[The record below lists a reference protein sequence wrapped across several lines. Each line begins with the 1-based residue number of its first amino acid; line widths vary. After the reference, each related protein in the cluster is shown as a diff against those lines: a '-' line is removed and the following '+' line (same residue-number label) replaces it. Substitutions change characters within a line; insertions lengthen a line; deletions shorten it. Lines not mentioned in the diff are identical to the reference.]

1 MTQKNRYRISFPNP
15 DKRPTAARYL
25 FSLNL
30 YSKDV
35 MSLCSQPIERFV
47 AEKSDGWVL
56 ACLGALTFE
65 KIICLNQVSELID
78 IDDEAYVRLLDSLFE
93 GVSLAQLAS
102 GRPYRGKAQMTAHHA
117 DGMDISHQIIAYW
130 EQGVKLTSAILYNYM
145 DQILYGQ
152 NHIAIS
158 LQNLLS
164 KLIKFR
170 KTVGLRHELSNSQ
183 IQAMLEY
190 DPIYVV
196 SYYDNAWHATR
207 ADMSAFGGKKRGI
220 KSKAQKRFDGLLS
233 DELIPPAIESAPKPL
248 KAEQTEANP
257 APPTLPQDQRP
268 TPPTANERGEQTPPA
283 NTTQATSSPQKNE
296 PAPKLDIRTLAN
308 QRMRF

>member
-78 IDDEAYVRLLDSLFE
+78 IDDEAYARLLDLLFE

-130 EQGVKLTSAILYNYM
+130 EQGVKLTSAILYNYL

-170 KTVGLRHELSNSQ
+170 KNVGLRHELSNSQ

-207 ADMSAFGGKKRGI
+207 ADMSAFGGKKRGM
-220 KSKAQKRFDGLLS
+220 KPKAQKRFDDLLS
-233 DELIPPAIESAPKPL
+233 DELIPPAIEPTPKHLKTEREDVRPTPL
-248 KAEQTEANP
+248 TP
-257 APPTLPQDQRP
+257 PQDQRP
-268 TPPTANERGEQTPPA
+268 TPPTAPAANERG
-283 NTTQATSSPQKNE
+283 TQAASSPQKNE
-296 PAPKLDIRTLAN
+296 SAASELEKLDIRALVH
-308 QRMRF
+308 QRMGF